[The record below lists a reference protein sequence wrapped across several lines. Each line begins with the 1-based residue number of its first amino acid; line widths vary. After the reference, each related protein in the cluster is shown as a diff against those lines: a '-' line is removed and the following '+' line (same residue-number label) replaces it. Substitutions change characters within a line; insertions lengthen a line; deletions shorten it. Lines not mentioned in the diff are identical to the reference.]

1 MQSKKASILCEL
13 LSRLL
18 INHSWYP
25 RPSLLTGFYPAF
37 IKANHQVLKN
47 SQVPRYPEFLLAP
60 RSRESSGSTTFS
72 AFSRKALNWFFIC
85 ESSSGIAPSRYMHKC
100 KLSACLWSSV
110 EYRSSRRSHCW
121 NIEECDSENEKA
133 QQRQQHASI
142 QSVQKSESRGKVGT
156 LAKFTCF

>member
-1 MQSKKASILCEL
+1 MQSEKANVLCEE

-37 IKANHQVLKN
+37 IMANHQGLKN

-60 RSRESSGSTTFS
+60 RSRESSGSTTFK
-72 AFSRKALNWFFIC
+72 AFTRKALNWFFIC

-100 KLSACLWSSV
+100 KFITSLRIWIESW
-110 EYRSSRRSHCW
+110 SSRRSHCW
-121 NIEECDSENEKA
+121 NIEECDIENEKA

-142 QSVQKSESRGKVGT
+142 QSVQKSESRGRVGT
-156 LAKFTCF
+156 LKKITCF